1 MTGRPVVLSWS
12 SGKDSTLTL
21 YRLQQGGQYTV
32 KRLVTT
38 VNVAL
43 QRVTMHGL
51 PLTLLEAQ
59 AAALGLPLEVIT
71 TPENP
76 DMDEYRKLMLH
87 HYDQLRQERIDTV
100 AFGDI
105 FLADLRKYREE
116 MLTAAGLQGVFPLW
130 QTDSRQL
137 MREFIGL
144 GFKAIVIGVSRQA
157 LPASFCGRPYDLAF
171 LADLPDHVDP
181 AGENGEFH
189 TFCYDGPLFEEA
201 IRFTKGKTILKTYPS
216 PTGQEEDYGFWF
228 CDLQPA

>member
-1 MTGRPVVLSWS
+1 MTVRPVVLSWS
-12 SGKDSTLTL
+12 SGKDSALTL
-21 YRLQQGGQYTV
+21 YRLQQSGHYTV

-38 VNVAL
+38 VNGPL

-59 AAALGLPLEVIT
+59 ATALGLPLEIIT

-76 DMDEYRKLMLH
+76 DMKEYRKLMLH
-87 HYDQLRQERIDTV
+87 HYRQLRQEGISTM

-116 MLTAAGLQGVFPLW
+116 LLAAAGLQGVFPLW

-157 LPASFCGRPYDLAF
+157 LPSSFCGRPYDLDF
-171 LADLPDHVDP
+171 LADLPDHADP

-189 TFCYDGPLFEEA
+189 TFCYDGPLFKEA

-216 PTGQEEDYGFWF
+216 PTGQTEDYGFWF
-228 CDLQPA
+228 CDLQPV